1 MVERLKVRSSIGRA
15 AVSKTAGWGFDSLL
29 ACQPFDGAHF
39 GKRRTR
45 MNEQAHDQN
54 ASGSAAGT
62 MTVAIAIALLIAG
75 IAAFYL
81 LDTRPDWQ
89 RWGLAGMG
97 LVAAVA
103 VFALAPPGRRFW
115 QFILDS
121 RVELRKIGRAHV

>member
-1 MVERLKVRSSIGRA
+1 
-15 AVSKTAGWGFDSLL
+15 
-29 ACQPFDGAHF
+29 
-39 GKRRTR
+39 

-97 LVAAVA
+97 LVTALA
-103 VFALAPPGRRFW
+103 VFALSPPGRRFW

-121 RVELRKIGRAHV
+121 RVELRKVVWPNRQETLQTTAVVFGFIVIAGMFFWILDLLLAWLTRLATGQGG